1 MMLVDTN
8 VMVYAH
14 RRDAERHLEYNA
26 WLQAVVNGPEP
37 YAVADFAVTGMVRVV
52 TDRRY
57 YREAASTIMD
67 ALAFAGEI
75 RNQPHARVISPGPK
89 FWSLFS
95 NLCRQTDAR
104 AKLIP
109 DAYLAA
115 LALEHGCELVSTDR
129 DFRQFPG
136 LRWRHPLN

>member
-14 RRDAERHLEYNA
+14 RRDAERHPEYRDWMRA
-26 WLQAVVNGPEP
+26 MINGPEP
-37 YAVADFAVTGMVRVV
+37 YAVADFAVLGMVRVV

-57 YREAASTIMD
+57 YREVASTIAD
-67 ALAFAGEI
+67 ALAFADEI

-89 FWSLFS
+89 FWSIFS
-95 NLCRQTDAR
+95 NLCRQIDAR
-104 AKLIP
+104 AKLVP

-115 LALEHGCELVSTDR
+115 LAIEHGCEFVSTDQ
-129 DFRQFPG
+129 DFRRFPG

>member
-14 RRDAERHLEYNA
+14 RRDAERHREYKA
-26 WLQAVVNGPEP
+26 WMQTVINGPEP

-57 YREAASTIMD
+57 YREAASTIID
-67 ALAFAGEI
+67 ALAFADEI

-104 AKLIP
+104 ARLIP

-115 LALEHGCELVSTDR
+115 LALEHGCELVSTDQ

-136 LRWRHPLN
+136 LRCRHPLN

>member
-1 MMLVDTN
+1 MRLVDTN

-14 RRDAERHLEYNA
+14 RRDAERHREYKA
-26 WLQAVVNGPEP
+26 WMQTVINGLEP

-57 YREAASTIMD
+57 YREAASTIID
-67 ALAFAGEI
+67 ALAFADEI

-89 FWSLFS
+89 FWSIFS

-104 AKLIP
+104 ARLIP

-115 LALEHGCELVSTDR
+115 LALEHGCELVSTDQ

-136 LRWRHPLN
+136 LRCRHPLN